1 MILTVFFS
9 VVAGALLWLDRVFV
23 FQFLVSRP
31 IVLSP
36 ILGLI
41 MGNVSVGLIV
51 GASLELLWL
60 NAPPVGAY
68 LPEDESFCAAAATPA
83 AACAAIY
90 MSDAA
95 AAGLAL
101 LISLPFAMIGRVL
114 DARIR
119 TMNQDLIDQPS
130 AEQIERAI
138 GQAMGRALL
147 RSYLYVLAALGIS
160 AALLCTAAVLIAGV
174 LPDVVKTSLSYM
186 PLAGI
191 AIGLAGLVTKDI
203 PKPGQVCLFILGMI
217 LILMIS
223 WIL

>member
-1 MILTVFFS
+1 
-9 VVAGALLWLDRVFV
+9 
-23 FQFLVSRP
+23 
-31 IVLSP
+31 
-36 ILGLI
+36 
-41 MGNVSVGLIV
+41 
-51 GASLELLWL
+51 
-60 NAPPVGAY
+60 VGAY

-83 AACAAIY
+83 AACAAIH

-101 LISLPFAMIGRVL
+101 LISLPFAMIGRIL

-119 TMNQDLIDQPS
+119 TMNQDLIDQPPV
-130 AEQIERAI
+130 EQIERAI

-160 AALLCTAAVLIAGV
+160 AALLCTAAVLIAGN
-174 LPDVVKTSLSYM
+174 LPDVVKTALSYM
-186 PLAGI
+186 PLAGV

-203 PKPGQVCLFILGMI
+203 PKPGQACLFILGMI